1 MTQAVQVLVTGGAG
15 YVGSQT
21 SKALAADG
29 YRPVVFDNLSTG
41 HRELVRWGPLI
52 VGDLCDPAALERLF
66 SEYRFS
72 AILHFAALSDVGE
85 SVREP
90 ARYWRN
96 NLLGALNL
104 LNAARGH
111 GCVPIV
117 FSSSCAIYGEPGRLP
132 IREDVS
138 TSPVSPYGRTKLA
151 VEQALADHGT
161 AYGLRSV
168 CLRYFNAAGCD
179 PDGETGESH
188 DPETHLVPRAV
199 MAALGLIPELAIYG
213 DDYPT
218 ADGTAVRDYVH
229 VCDLADAHV
238 AALAHLEAGG
248 DSLVVNLGTGTG
260 FSVREILEAVERVT
274 GRPVPHHT
282 IARRP
287 GDAAILVAD
296 ASRARTCLGF
306 TPRHSGLDQI
316 VRTAHRWIEDGRTPR
331 AALNRAA
338 RDTPGRRQ

>member
-1 MTQAVQVLVTGGAG
+1 MQAMQVLVTGGAG
-15 YVGSQT
+15 YVGSQA
-21 SKALAADG
+21 SKALAANG

-41 HRELVRWGPLI
+41 HRDLVRWGPLI
-52 VGDLCDPAALERLF
+52 VGDLCDPGALERLF
-66 SEYRFS
+66 SAHRFA
-72 AILHFAALSDVGE
+72 AILHFAGLSDVGE

-96 NLLGALNL
+96 NLQGALNL
-104 LNAARGH
+104 LDAARGH
-111 GCVPIV
+111 GSVPIV
-117 FSSSCAIYGEPGRLP
+117 FSSSCAVYGEPGPLP
-132 IREDVS
+132 IREDAPAG
-138 TSPVSPYGRTKLA
+138 PVNPYGRTKLA

-199 MAALGLIPELAIYG
+199 MAALGLIPALAIYG

-218 ADGTAVRDYVH
+218 PDGTAVRDYVH

-238 AALAHLEAGG
+238 AALAYLEAGG
-248 DSLVVNLGTGTG
+248 DSLVANLGTGSG

-282 IARRP
+282 AARRL
-287 GDAAILVAD
+287 GDVATLVAD
-296 ASRARTCLGF
+296 TSRARTTLGF
-306 TPRHSGLDQI
+306 TPHHSGLDRI
-316 VRTAHRWIEDGRTPR
+316 VGTAHRWIKRGRTPD
-331 AALNRAA
+331 AAHTEGTCDVSGHRE
-338 RDTPGRRQ
+338 

>member
-21 SKALAADG
+21 SKALAANG

-41 HRELVRWGPLI
+41 YRELVRWGPLI
-52 VGDLCDPAALERLF
+52 VGDLCDPGAVEQLF
-66 SEYRFS
+66 AEHRFA

-96 NLLGALNL
+96 NLLGAINL
-104 LNAARGH
+104 LDAARRH

-117 FSSSCAIYGEPGRLP
+117 FSSSCAVYGEPGRLP
-132 IREDVS
+132 IREDAP
-138 TSPVSPYGRTKLA
+138 TDPVNPYGRTKLA
-151 VEQALADHGT
+151 VEQALADHGA

-179 PDGETGESH
+179 PEGETGESH
-188 DPETHLVPRAV
+188 HPETHLVPRAV
-199 MAALGLIPELAIYG
+199 MAALGRIPELAIYG

-218 ADGTAVRDYVH
+218 PDGTAVRDYVH
-229 VCDLADAHV
+229 VCDLADTHV
-238 AALAHLEAGG
+238 AALVHLEAGG
-248 DSLVVNLGTGTG
+248 GSLVANLGTGSG
-260 FSVREILEAVERVT
+260 FSVREILKAVERVT

-282 IARRP
+282 AARRP

-296 ASRARTCLGF
+296 AHRARTCLGF
-306 TPRHSGLDQI
+306 TSRHSGLDQI
-316 VRTAHRWIEDGRTPR
+316 VRTAHRWIEDGQTPR
-331 AALNRAA
+331 AALTRAA
-338 RDTPGRRQ
+338 RDAPDP

>member
-15 YVGSQT
+15 YVGSQAA
-21 SKALAADG
+21 KALAANG
-29 YRPVVFDNLSTG
+29 YRPVVLDNLSTG

-52 VGDLCDPAALERLF
+52 VGDLCDPGALERLF

-90 ARYWRN
+90 ARYWHN
-96 NLLGALNL
+96 NLQGALNL
-104 LNAARGH
+104 LDAARRH

-117 FSSSCAIYGEPGRLP
+117 FSSSCAVYGEPGPQP
-132 IREDVS
+132 IRENAS

-151 VEQALADHGT
+151 VEQALADHGA

-218 ADGTAVRDYVH
+218 PDGTAVRDYVH
-229 VCDLADAHV
+229 VRDLADAHV

-248 DSLVVNLGTGTG
+248 DSLVANLGTGTG

-274 GRPVPHHT
+274 GHPVPHHT
-282 IARRP
+282 AARRP

-296 ASRARTCLGF
+296 AGRARTILGF
-306 TPRHSGLDQI
+306 TPRHSGLDRI
-316 VRTAHRWIEDGRTPR
+316 VVTAHRWIEGGRMPGGAHTDGVGAP
-331 AALNRAA
+331 
-338 RDTPGRRQ
+338 DRQK